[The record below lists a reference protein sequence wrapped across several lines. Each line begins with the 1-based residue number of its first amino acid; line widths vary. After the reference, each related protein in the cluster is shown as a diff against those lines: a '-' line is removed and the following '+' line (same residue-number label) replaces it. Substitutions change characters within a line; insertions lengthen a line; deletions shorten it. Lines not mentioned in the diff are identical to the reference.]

1 MLTSHVLILN
11 RSYLPIHITTLKR
24 ALVLLYQGVAK
35 AVDDQFAAFDFQ
47 SWTELSVAAHH
58 EKVGL
63 VDKMIRIPRVI
74 LLTTYNRVP
83 VRHVQFS
90 RINIYL
96 RDGNVCQFCGKKFSR
111 SELNLDHVVP
121 RSKGGKT
128 SWENVVT
135 SCIPCN
141 HRKGGHTPEEAG
153 MKLIRPPVRPHWTPF
168 TEMKLRDVKFD
179 SWKPYFNI
187 VDFTYW
193 NLELK
198 QE

>member
-35 AVDDQFAAFDFQ
+35 AVDEQYAAFDFET
-47 SWTELSVAAHH
+47 WTELAVAAHH

-63 VDKMIRIPRVI
+63 VNKMIRIPRVI

-83 VRHVQFS
+83 TRHVQFS
-90 RINIYL
+90 RLNIYL
-96 RDGNVCQFCGKKFSR
+96 RDGNVCQFCGNKFQR
-111 SELNLDHVVP
+111 TELNLDHVVP

-141 HRKGGHTPEEAG
+141 HRKGGNTPDEAG
-153 MKLIRPPVRPHWTPF
+153 MKLIRPPARPHWTPF
-168 TEMKLRDVKFD
+168 TEMKLRQVQFD
-179 SWKPYFNI
+179 AWKPYFNI
-187 VDFTYW
+187 VDFSYW